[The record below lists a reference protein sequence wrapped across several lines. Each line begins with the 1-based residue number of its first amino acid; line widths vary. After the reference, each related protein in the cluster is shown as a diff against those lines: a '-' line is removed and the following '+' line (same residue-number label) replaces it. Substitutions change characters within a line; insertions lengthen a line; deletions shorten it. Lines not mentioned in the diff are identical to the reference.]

1 MRHDAAGQVA
11 RLAQSPR
18 RIIGAGMGGLPLRP
32 AYIGPPAT
40 GATTDSIKVTN
51 NSDSVNASPFF
62 SEQVQ
67 RGNIW
72 RLSVAQALA
81 GANSVVVYATGAIV
95 GAMLA
100 PSPVLATLPI
110 SIFVVGMAACIL
122 PVGVLTRQHGRR
134 VAFLAGTGAGVLAGL
149 LAMVAVIM
157 GWFWLFCLAT
167 FFGGSYAAVVL
178 SFRFAA
184 ADGVEPKRRA
194 RALSLVMAGGVAAGI
209 VGPQL
214 VTWTMDLWPV
224 YVFAATF
231 LVQAAVAAVSA
242 LILLG
247 VRLPMPTA
255 QEIAGGRPL
264 AAIVRQPRFVAAVIC
279 GAVSYMLMN
288 FLMTAAP
295 LAMHMHGHS
304 QASANLG
311 LQWHVIAMYAP
322 SFFTGHLITRFG
334 AARVAIAGLVLTGLS
349 AAIGLGGLDLM
360 HFWWSLIL
368 LGLGWNFGFLGAS
381 ALVLECHR
389 PEEKTSVQSLNDFIV
404 FGLMA
409 IGSFASGG
417 LLAAYGWHTVLW
429 VSFVPLV
436 LAVAALA
443 VAIREGAST
452 SAVQEGTG

>member
-1 MRHDAAGQVA
+1 M
-11 RLAQSPR
+11 
-18 RIIGAGMGGLPLRP
+18 
-32 AYIGPPAT
+32 T
-40 GATTDSIKVTN
+40 KNN
-51 NSDSVNASPFF
+51 NSAASASSVF

-100 PSPVLATLPI
+100 PSAVLATLPI

-122 PVGVLTRQHGRR
+122 PVGAITRRYGRR
-134 VAFLAGTGAGVLAGL
+134 VAFLTGTGAGVLAGL
-149 LAMVAVIM
+149 LAMTAVIM
-157 GWFWLFCLAT
+157 GWFWLFCLGT

-214 VTWTMDLWPV
+214 VTWTMDLWPAHL
-224 YVFAATF
+224 FAATF

-242 LILLG
+242 VILLG
-247 VRLPMPTA
+247 VCLPMPTA
-255 QEIAGGRPL
+255 QEVVGGRPL
-264 AAIVRQPRFVAAVIC
+264 GLIVRQRRFVAAVIC

-295 LAMHMHGHS
+295 LAMHMQGHS

-349 AAIGLGGLDLM
+349 AAIGLTGLDIM

-368 LGLGWNFGFLGAS
+368 LGVGWNFGFLGAS

-389 PEEKTSVQSLNDFIV
+389 PEEKTSVQSLNDFFV

-409 IGSFASGG
+409 AGSFASGG
-417 LLAAYGWHTVLW
+417 LLSAYGWHTVLW
-429 VSFVPLV
+429 VSFVPLA
-436 LAVAALA
+436 LAVVALA
-443 VAIREGAST
+443 VAIHRSK
-452 SAVQEGTG
+452 